1 MSVLKSRRHKSPAK
15 FVQLADE
22 IYVEVYNFM
31 MRLSN
36 RQQRLLA
43 PETTRLALKALDEA
57 EMGNS
62 IMVKDENT
70 YNVRTTHLLEALAA
84 MNAVDVNM
92 THIWKILMQNPQGA
106 FTKSDGS
113 TKSPSEAIVI
123 LDDMANSLGEKID
136 MFYNYVNKLIENER
150 EKYQYYVNDSANK
163 NKTF

>member
-1 MSVLKSRRHKSPAK
+1 
-15 FVQLADE
+15 
-22 IYVEVYNFM
+22 
-31 MRLSN
+31 
-36 RQQRLLA
+36 
-43 PETTRLALKALDEA
+43 
-57 EMGNS
+57 
-62 IMVKDENT
+62 
-70 YNVRTTHLLEALAA
+70 
-84 MNAVDVNM
+84 
-92 THIWKILMQNPQGA
+92 MQNPQGA